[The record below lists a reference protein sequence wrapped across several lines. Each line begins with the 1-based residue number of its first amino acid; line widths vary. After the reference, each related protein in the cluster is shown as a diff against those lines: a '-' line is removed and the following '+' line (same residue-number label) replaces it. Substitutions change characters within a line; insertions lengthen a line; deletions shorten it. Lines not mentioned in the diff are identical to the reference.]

1 MAIPKGVVAEFGR
14 PLLSLEFFYQGKPN
28 DMTEEPKASKKEE
41 GGTVFQKAA
50 RFYDDKP
57 EQKQA
62 LQLLKYIGILVGIVI
77 AIVFWWIS
85 IPSAITWYLWKKT
98 TLDKQKKVAMAVSAF
113 VVFFCAFAI
122 VKSTNTPPVLAITEP
137 KDVYSFQAASTKIK
151 GTVDPKES
159 TVTIDDVAVEV
170 KDGVFEQEVQ
180 LKNEQNTFHL
190 VAKNGAGEKAIQLD
204 IQRQLTDAEKA
215 DKAKQEEDQKKQQ
228 EAADQKRKDELKGSV
243 EDFYNQVLAAPK
255 QADDTYKQWTDNLGK
270 TTDAQAYLDA
280 GIVKQNMDATR
291 SAFAD
296 IKAPEGLP
304 EDEKSRLRDG
314 LSELSTAYFTRS
326 NAMKNMQ
333 DYLNKQDLNAL
344 QKAKD
349 NNAMSQSFIL
359 SGLSKILEVTMRYGV
374 GTK

>member
-1 MAIPKGVVAEFGR
+1 
-14 PLLSLEFFYQGKPN
+14 
-28 DMTEEPKASKKEE
+28 MTEEPKASKKEE
-41 GGTVFQKAA
+41 GGSVFQKAA

-62 LQLLKYIGILVGIVI
+62 LQLLKYIGILVGIVT

-85 IPSAITWYLWKKT
+85 IPSAIAWYLWKKT

-113 VVFFCAFAI
+113 VVFFCAFAV

-151 GTVDPKES
+151 GTVEPKES

-190 VAKNGAGEKAIQLD
+190 VAKNGTGEKAIQLD

-215 DKAKQEEDQKKQQ
+215 DKAKQDEEQKKQQ

-243 EDFYNQVLAAPK
+243 ESFYNQVLETPK

-291 SAFAD
+291 SAFGD

-349 NNAMSQSFIL
+349 NNAMSQSFVL